1 MFRNTIRLST
11 SLDPD
16 QAQLFVRP
24 DLGPNCL
31 QRSAADDKI
40 CCVSDDFHTP
50 MSTPPSEAMDE
61 DTGEQTMNI
70 TDLSQLDL
78 SESQFYDKL
87 YDRYVINH
95 CPN

>member
-1 MFRNTIRLST
+1 MSVAEQAGLSIAFLET
-11 SLDPD
+11 LKTGF
-16 QAQLFVRP
+16 LTRRP
-24 DLGPNCL
+24 ILSYPV
-31 QRSAADDKI
+31 
-40 CCVSDDFHTP
+40 VSDDFHTP

-70 TDLSQLDL
+70 SDLSQLDL

-87 YDRYVINH
+87 YDRFVISH